1 MKRLLPLLLVLAACT
16 SNGGAAT
23 TTDDPSTT
31 TEAAPASTA
40 AESTTTTVMEEPPGI
55 EDLPEALQ
63 SELEVLIGITEATRG
78 LDFIDPPVI
87 NVVSPEELE
96 RLVLEDIAESTED
109 VEADEALYELLGLV
123 PPDTSL
129 LDLYSSVLGEQVAGF
144 YDPDT
149 DELVVPLR
157 SDTFSALE
165 RSTIVHELTHALTD
179 QHFGFGDAYKRLFD
193 EERYDEAAAYQAL
206 IEGDA
211 VLTELLYLIGLGI
224 DEQRKV
230 IEESLD
236 IDSSAL
242 DAAPRFLQESLI
254 FPYVQGQTFVERL
267 YELEGMEGVNAAYGE
282 PPLSTEQII
291 SPEDYGRD
299 LPLVVEFPD
308 VEVDGYEVAY
318 TSTWGEFSFEL
329 MFNQVL
335 NGDSDAADGWG
346 GDEYR
351 VYFDGENVAMAL
363 IYTGDSTTDAEEL
376 ESALTTYVAA
386 TITDDAFGS
395 VERAGDQV
403 TLVVAD
409 DPVVGQTLAD
419 QLAG

>member
-291 SPEDYGRD
+291 SPEDYGRRPTARRRVSRCRGRRIRGGVHLDVGGIQLRAHVQSGAQRRQRRRRRMGWRRIPGLFRRRERGHGPD
-299 LPLVVEFPD
+299 LH
-308 VEVDGYEVAY
+308 G
-318 TSTWGEFSFEL
+318 
-329 MFNQVL
+329 
-335 NGDSDAADGWG
+335 
-346 GDEYR
+346 
-351 VYFDGENVAMAL
+351 
-363 IYTGDSTTDAEEL
+363 
-376 ESALTTYVAA
+376 
-386 TITDDAFGS
+386 
-395 VERAGDQV
+395 
-403 TLVVAD
+403 
-409 DPVVGQTLAD
+409 
-419 QLAG
+419 

>member
-23 TTDDPSTT
+23 TGAESTT
-31 TEAAPASTA
+31 TRVTTASTI
-40 AESTTTTVMEEPPGI
+40 AESTTTTVMQEPPGI
-55 EDLPEALQ
+55 EDLPAALQ
-63 SELEVLIGITEATRG
+63 SELEALIDLTEETRR

-87 NVVSPEELE
+87 NVVSPVELE
-96 RLVLEDIAESTED
+96 RLVLEDIEESTED

-123 PPDTSL
+123 PPGTSL
-129 LDLYSSVLGEQVAGF
+129 IDLYSSVLGEQVAGF

-179 QHFGFGDAYKRLFD
+179 QHFGFGDAYKQILD
-193 EERYDEAAAYQAL
+193 EERYDEAAAFQAL

-224 DEQRKV
+224 DEQRQV

-254 FPYVQGQTFVERL
+254 FPYVQGQAFVERL
-267 YELEGMEGVNAAYGE
+267 YELEGMEGLNAAYGE

-291 SPEDYGRD
+291 SPEDYGQD
-299 LPLVVEFPD
+299 LPLVIEFPD

-335 NGDSDAADGWG
+335 GGDSAAADGWG
-346 GDEYR
+346 GDTYR
-351 VYFDGENVAMAL
+351 VYFDGENVVMAL
-363 IYTGDSTTDAEEL
+363 IYAGDSTADAEEL
-376 ESALTTYVAA
+376 ESALVGYVAEA
-386 TITDDAFGS
+386 ITDDAFGS
-395 VERAGDQV
+395 VERVVDQV

-409 DPVVGQTLAD
+409 DPVVGQALAD